1 MTMTSCHDVM
11 DRLDDHVDGALAERE
26 AADLESHLAA
36 CAACR
41 EEARRLRALLAGAAA
56 LPREMEPRRDLWPGI
71 AARIAALGSA
81 GRPGRS
87 WWTPAALAAAAA
99 VLMAL
104 AAQLPRRGPG
114 PEVAPVPV
122 AAHSPADPLQAVEAD
137 YERAAATLRAALEE
151 RRGSLAPET
160 MASVERNLAVIDEA
174 MAEVRAALRQDPRSR
189 ELRHMLVSTHR
200 KKLDVLR
207 HVVKLST

>member
-104 AAQLPRRGPG
+104 AAQLPRQGPG

-137 YERAAATLRAALEE
+137 YERAAAT
-151 RRGSLAPET
+151 LAPET